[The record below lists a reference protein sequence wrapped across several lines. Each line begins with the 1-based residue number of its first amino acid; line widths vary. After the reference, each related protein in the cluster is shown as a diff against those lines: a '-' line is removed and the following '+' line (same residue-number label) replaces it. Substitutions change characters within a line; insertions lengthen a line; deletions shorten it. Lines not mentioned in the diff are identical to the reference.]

1 MNLPSDRSSITTI
14 FHLPASRRAQTQITV
29 PSMRA
34 VNTHI
39 NDLDP
44 NVAARLDPRA
54 VTEKECE
61 LWWALVR
68 RWEIVHLPLL
78 LVVVSEC
85 AQVMFRVY
93 IGAHARE

>member
-1 MNLPSDRSSITTI
+1 
-14 FHLPASRRAQTQITV
+14 
-29 PSMRA
+29 MRA
-34 VNTHI
+34 VHTHI

-68 RWEIVHLPLL
+68 RWKIVHVPLL